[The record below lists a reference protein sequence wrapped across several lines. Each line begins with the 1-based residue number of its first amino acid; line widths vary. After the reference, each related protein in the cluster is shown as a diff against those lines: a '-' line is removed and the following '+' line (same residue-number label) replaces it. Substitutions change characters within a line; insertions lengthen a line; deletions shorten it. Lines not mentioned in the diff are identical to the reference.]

1 MGRVSPWQE
10 TLFRVYRLHLVLT
23 HLLQKWKHVSTRTM
37 RSLSLGTRQ
46 SSELSFGLRL
56 KNAAFQNGIIS
67 HILYAEA
74 EQLLCGYQK
83 LSSSTAH
90 WALDIRTHSNG
101 VHIQDCVS
109 LLTSLNNIHFCS
121 DPKAK
126 SFYGRQHMSKKRGR
140 GRK

>member
-1 MGRVSPWQE
+1 
-10 TLFRVYRLHLVLT
+10 
-23 HLLQKWKHVSTRTM
+23 M

-56 KNAAFQNGIIS
+56 KNAAFQNGIIG

-74 EQLLCGYQK
+74 EQLICGYQK

-90 WALDIRTHSNG
+90 WTLDIRTHCNG
-101 VHIQDCVS
+101 VHIQDSVS
-109 LLTSLNNIHFCS
+109 LLTSFNNIHFCS

-126 SFYGRQHMSKKRGR
+126 SFYAPLAGNICQKTGTWKKVGYLLFMKCFCSQKLRFGGPR
-140 GRK
+140 NGFAEPS